1 MLLIFL
7 SLFKNLFSFFQ
18 TKLGMIILFIIIFI
32 ASFYF
37 YGKHEYNL
45 GFQNGIKK
53 QKIIDQNF
61 YKKELKIENKKIE
74 KKQITINK
82 ESNQEQ
88 KQEIKIITVYKTR
101 IKKIPEI
108 IKEKNSIDLSQCK
121 LTNNQLKEYNKLLDN
136 VK

>member
-7 SLFKNLFSFFQ
+7 SIFKNLFSFFQ
-18 TKLGMIILFIIIFI
+18 TKIGMIILFIIIFI
-32 ASFYF
+32 ASFYV

-45 GFQNGIKK
+45 GFKNGIEK
-53 QKIIDQNF
+53 QKIIDKDF
-61 YKKELKIENKKIE
+61 YQKQLNIENQKIE
-74 KKQITINK
+74 KKQTIINK

-88 KQEIKIITVYKTR
+88 KEQTKIITVYKTR
-101 IKKIPEI
+101 ILKIPEI

-121 LTNNQLKEYNKLLDN
+121 LTQNQLNDYNKLLDN